1 MSAGSQ
7 ENVYPDTTIAKIEIM
22 SSSVPASVSG
32 RTCRSRSKE
41 TLFLTVAI
49 SESWIHSA
57 PIYAQIHPPP
67 VLIALYGYE
76 NRIDLSAICINPL
89 DSSTVVGVNLPVQ
102 VTLVIDGLRKET
114 QLESLWLFFF
124 FFFYRWTF
132 VGIYFTRTGRLF
144 L

>member
-1 MSAGSQ
+1 MD
-7 ENVYPDTTIAKIEIM
+7 PF
-22 SSSVPASVSG
+22 
-32 RTCRSRSKE
+32 RSHLRSD
-41 TLFLTVAI
+41 
-49 SESWIHSA
+49 
-57 PIYAQIHPPP
+57 PPPP

-124 FFFYRWTF
+124 FFFLSMDFCRY
-132 VGIYFTRTGRLF
+132 LF
-144 L
+144 YQDWSTVSLGSGP